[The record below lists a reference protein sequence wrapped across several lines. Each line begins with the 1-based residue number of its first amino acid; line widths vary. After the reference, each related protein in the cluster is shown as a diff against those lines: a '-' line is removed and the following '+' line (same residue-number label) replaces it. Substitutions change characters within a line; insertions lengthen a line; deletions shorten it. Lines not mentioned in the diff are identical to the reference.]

1 MEYNGFKILN
11 GTKKILISAP
21 HAVDQTRENKI
32 KFAEP
37 ETAIFAKKLN
47 ELGYPA
53 IIKTENVNDDANW
66 DLPHPYKQELLNFC
80 RANNIE
86 FVLDLHQLS
95 DKREMDFCLGTG
107 NEQNRNLMQHTI
119 IADLVKQCATENG
132 FDMQINNPF
141 AASSER
147 TISGFCQK
155 NNIPSMQLEINSKLV
170 SAYCNGKRFDD
181 VFEFIKKICKIVE
194 KTLTKSEIPQ
204 NNL

>member
-1 MEYNGFKILN
+1 MKYNGFEVLN
-11 GTKKILISAP
+11 GTKKIIISAS
-21 HAVDQTRENKI
+21 HAVNQTRNNRI

-37 ETAIFAKKLN
+37 ETAIIAKKLN

-53 IIKTENVNDDANW
+53 IIKTKNLNDDANW
-66 DLPHPYKQELLNFC
+66 DLPHPYKQELLNIC
-80 RANNIE
+80 KANNIE

-107 NEQNRNLMQHTI
+107 NEQNRNLIQHTI

-147 TISGFCQK
+147 TISGFCLK
-155 NNIPSMQLEINSKLV
+155 NKMPSMQLEINSKLV
-170 SAYCNGKRFDD
+170 SKHCNGTQFDD
-181 VFEFIKKICKIVE
+181 VLEFIKKVC
-194 KTLTKSEIPQ
+194 EIIEEQ
-204 NNL
+204 I